1 MSSRVLLSVVLDKPP
16 VRLMSK
22 SGKPYVRASARD
34 GKGPDA
40 KWWTIFV
47 FSETAIEALESIT
60 VGEAFAA
67 SGAFEASVWAPE
79 GREPRVNL
87 SMTAAAILS
96 ARKPKAKTEGASRKP
111 QAADGRDRVEA
122 SSVRQSQASNTGRS
136 IASKSWASP
145 ATAEVG
151 TPLAEKGAF
160 DDDDVP
166 F

>member
-1 MSSRVLLSVVLDKPP
+1 MSSRVLIDAVLDKPP

-34 GKGPDA
+34 GKGLDA

-47 FSETAIEALESIT
+47 FSETAIEALESVT

-67 SGAFEASVWAPE
+67 SGTFEASVWAPE

-87 SMTAAAILS
+87 SMTADAILS

-111 QAADGRDRVEA
+111 RAATGRDRA
-122 SSVRQSQASNTGRS
+122 QAS
-136 IASKSWASP
+136 WAAP
-145 ATAEVG
+145 ARAEVEM
-151 TPLAEKGAF
+151 PRSEKGADF
-160 DDDDVP
+160 DDDIP

>member
-1 MSSRVLLSVVLDKPP
+1 
-16 VRLMSK
+16 MSK
-22 SGKPYVRASARD
+22 AGKAYVRASARD

-40 KWWTIFV
+40 KYWTVFV

-67 SGAFEASVWAPE
+67 SGPFEATIWAPE

-87 SMTAAAILS
+87 TLTADAILT
-96 ARKPKAKTEGASRKP
+96 ARKPKAKTEGSSRKP
-111 QAADGRDRVEA
+111 KEANGRDRAEA
-122 SSVRQSQASNTGRS
+122 LNTGGR
-136 IASKSWASP
+136 ALAAASWAAP
-145 ATAEVG
+145 ARAEVE

-160 DDDDVP
+160 DDDIP

>member
-1 MSSRVLLSVVLDKPP
+1 MTARVLINGVLDKAPT
-16 VRLMSK
+16 RLTSK
-22 SGKPYVRASARD
+22 AGKPYLRASVKD
-34 GKGPDA
+34 GNGPDA
-40 KWWTIFV
+40 KWWTVFV
-47 FSETAIEALESIT
+47 FSETAAETLELLS
-60 VGEAFAA
+60 VGEPIAA
-67 SGAFEASVWAPE
+67 SGPFEAKVWAPE

-87 SMTAAAILS
+87 TLTADAILS

-111 QAADGRDRVEA
+111 KEANGRARAE
-122 SSVRQSQASNTGRS
+122 ASNTGGRS
-136 IASKSWASP
+136 IASKSWAAP